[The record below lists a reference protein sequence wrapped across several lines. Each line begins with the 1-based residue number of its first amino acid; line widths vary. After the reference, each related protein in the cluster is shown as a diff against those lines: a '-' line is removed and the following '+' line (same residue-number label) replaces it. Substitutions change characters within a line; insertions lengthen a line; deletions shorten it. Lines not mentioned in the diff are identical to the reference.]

1 MNSIQTIVVDSRLT
15 KGLMLDLAEDLPL
28 ENEASIEEIRE
39 TLLRYEA
46 EIVAGGEAH
55 VSFVPVNKSTARKVI
70 CITGVDSN
78 EIELY
83 VSYPEDYE
91 SSSKTYPCLLYIHGG
106 GMAIYSANGP
116 FYRVFANAAVS
127 TVGAIVVA
135 VEYRTSV
142 HGHVFPAGLNDC
154 KSALDWVIANKEKQ
168 RISRV
173 IACGESGGANLS
185 AALVLLAKREGQGH
199 FVDGVYA
206 HCPYVSGQYN
216 PTESESEEAQ
226 PFPSLRNF
234 DNCGIVTLKGLHFT
248 QRLYD
253 PENQHARN
261 PLAWPL
267 WASPEELTG
276 LPPFAITLNEADPLY
291 DEGLAFYRKLRAAG
305 VRTVGR
311 TVLGTCH
318 AGDFLSV
325 LAAPDLYRATLY
337 DLKAFVDGLM

>member
-1 MNSIQTIVVDSRLT
+1 MNPIQADVVDSRLT
-15 KGLMLDLAEDLPL
+15 KGLMLDLAQPIPL
-28 ENEASIEEIRE
+28 DHDADIEEVRKLYLDFE
-39 TLLRYEA
+39 
-46 EIVAGGEAH
+46 VAASVGGE
-55 VSFVPVNKSTARKVI
+55 VLLSSVPVNPSIVRNLVKI
-70 CITGVDSN
+70 HGVDNN

-91 SSSKTYPCLLYIHGG
+91 TSNKTYPCLLYIHGG
-106 GMAIYSANGP
+106 GMAIFSANGP
-116 FYRVFANAAVS
+116 FYRVFAHAAVS

-154 KSALDWVIANKEKQ
+154 KSALDWVMDNKESQ

-173 IACGESGGANLS
+173 IACGESGGTNLS

-199 FVDGVYA
+199 YVDGVYA

-216 PTESESEEAQ
+216 PAESEKASL
-226 PFPSLRNF
+226 FPSLRKF
-234 DNCGIVTLKGLHFT
+234 DNCGIVDLKGLHFM
-248 QRLYD
+248 QRMYD
-253 PENQHARN
+253 PENQHTRN

-337 DLKAFVDGLM
+337 DLKAFVDSLL

>member
-1 MNSIQTIVVDSRLT
+1 MNPIQADIVDSRLI
-15 KGLMLDLAEDLPL
+15 KGLMLDLAQPIPL
-28 ENEASIEEIRE
+28 EHDADLEEVRKYYLDFE
-39 TLLRYEA
+39 
-46 EIVAGGEAH
+46 VAACVGGEALL
-55 VSFVPVNKSTARKVI
+55 SSVPVNKAIVRDVVKI
-70 CITGVDSN
+70 QGVDEN
-78 EIELY
+78 EIELF

-91 SSSKTYPCLLYIHGG
+91 TSCKTYPCLLYIHGG
-106 GMAIYSANGP
+106 GMAIFSANGP
-116 FYRVFANAAVS
+116 FYKVFAQAVVS

-142 HGHVFPAGLNDC
+142 HGHAFPAGLNDC
-154 KSALDWVIANKEKQ
+154 KSALDWVIANKESQ

-173 IACGESGGANLS
+173 IACGESGGTNLS
-185 AALVLLAKREGQGH
+185 AALVLLAKREGQGNY
-199 FVDGVYA
+199 VDGVYA
-206 HCPYVSGQYN
+206 HCPYVSGQYD
-216 PTESESEEAQ
+216 PTESEEAQ
-226 PFPSLRNF
+226 QFPSLRNF
-234 DNCGIVTLKGLHFT
+234 DNCGIVDLKGLHLM
-248 QRLYD
+248 QRMYD
-253 PENQHARN
+253 PEKQHVRN

-337 DLKAFVDGLM
+337 DLKAFVDGLL

>member
-1 MNSIQTIVVDSRLT
+1 MNSTQAEVVDPRLT
-15 KGLMLDLAEDLPL
+15 KGLMLDLAEPLPL
-28 ENEASIEEIRE
+28 EDDASIEDIRA
-39 TLLRYEA
+39 TLLIYEQ
-46 EIVAGGEAH
+46 EIVAGGESL
-55 VSFVPVNKSTARKVI
+55 VSFVPVNNSITQKIITT
-70 CITGVDSN
+70 TGVDNN
-78 EIELY
+78 EIKMY
-83 VSYPEDYE
+83 ASYPEDYE
-91 SSSKTYPCLLYIHGG
+91 TSTQSYPCIFYIHGG

-116 FYRVFANAAVS
+116 FYRVFAHAAVA

-154 KSALDWVIANKEKQ
+154 KSALDWVIDNKESQ

-199 FVDGVYA
+199 YVDGVYA

-216 PTESESEEAQ
+216 PAESEEAKQ
-226 PFPSLRNF
+226 FPSLRKN
-234 DNCGIVTLKGLHFT
+234 DDCGIVTLKGLHFT

-253 PENQHARN
+253 PENQHTRN

-291 DEGLAFYRKLRAAG
+291 DQGLAFYRKLRAAG

-325 LAAPDLYRATLY
+325 LAAPDLYRAMLY
-337 DLKAFVDGLM
+337 DIKAFVDGLL